1 MLFSLDT
8 IKPAK
13 QIFTGENMETV
24 KISKVEGKMS
34 KTNKAF
40 YYVTFEDG
48 RKATSWD
55 GAVRDMSGATV
66 LAEFKQNGDFLNV
79 KIIRVLQREDRPGD
93 VPAGAPVSSIASE
106 KPGINPVFV
115 FLGACSMV
123 APIVLESLNSGS
135 DIENTKEAIRKY
147 FGEFYGLSKD
157 LFKTHLELDEYSE
170 TAEKLM

>member
-1 MLFSLDT
+1 MLFSLDS
-8 IKPAK
+8 IKTDK

-40 YYVTFEDG
+40 YYVTFDDG

-55 GAVRDMSGATV
+55 ASVRDMGGATV

-79 KIIRVLQREDRPGD
+79 KIVRVLQREDRPGD
-93 VPAGAPVSSIASE
+93 VPSGAPVESIASE

-115 FLGACSMV
+115 FLGTCSMV
-123 APIVLESLNSGS
+123 APILSEALNSGADVETAS
-135 DIENTKEAIRKY
+135 EIIRKH
-147 FGEFYGLSKD
+147 FGTIYDLNKD
-157 LFKTHLELDEYSE
+157 LFKIHMKLDEYADV
-170 TAEKLM
+170 AEKLM